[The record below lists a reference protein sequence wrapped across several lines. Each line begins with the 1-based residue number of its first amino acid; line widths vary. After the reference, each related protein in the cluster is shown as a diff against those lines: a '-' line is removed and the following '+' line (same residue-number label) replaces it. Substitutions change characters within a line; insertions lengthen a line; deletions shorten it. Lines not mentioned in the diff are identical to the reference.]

1 MSDYVIRATAADGE
15 IRAFAS
21 TTRDLVEEA
30 RKAHNTSPVA
40 TAALGRLLTAGVM
53 MGIDMKGEKDLLTLK
68 IQGDGPIGGL
78 TVTADSLGNVKGYAF
93 NPMVMLPPN

>member
-30 RKAHNTSPVA
+30 RKAHNTS
-40 TAALGRLLTAGVM
+40 
-53 MGIDMKGEKDLLTLK
+53 
-68 IQGDGPIGGL
+68 
-78 TVTADSLGNVKGYAF
+78 
-93 NPMVMLPPN
+93 

>member
-30 RKAHNTSPVA
+30 RKPGSNRCTG
-40 TAALGRLLTAGVM
+40 TASHRGSH
-53 MGIDMKGEKDLLTLK
+53 
-68 IQGDGPIGGL
+68 DG
-78 TVTADSLGNVKGYAF
+78 Y
-93 NPMVMLPPN
+93 